1 MHESAAQGKANSVQ
15 IQSCF
20 DFDFLVY
27 TLSSQT
33 ITMALGQRKG
43 QSRVAIKTFDK
54 CLEGCPIA
62 RKERASFHWYKIR
75 QNKYLRLVNRIIKKQ
90 RAHNKMVACMVQKL
104 SDTPYVINISHSNG
118 IY

>member
-1 MHESAAQGKANSVQ
+1 MQESAAQGKANSVK

-54 CLEGCPIA
+54 CLESCPIA
-62 RKERASFHWYKIR
+62 RKERASFH
-75 QNKYLRLVNRIIKKQ
+75 
-90 RAHNKMVACMVQKL
+90 
-104 SDTPYVINISHSNG
+104 
-118 IY
+118 